1 MPTDAGA
8 PPKRCHR
15 LLPNVLFESF
25 LQFEGQQD
33 FVIGRIPKAVCR
45 ELTTLSVTI
54 NLRPIVLF
62 SARKP
67 TRRHKYDQ
75 DEVRSIFSFILAA
88 ICNDYHL
95 LLSSVCHSHAYACL
109 TAATQ
114 RLAASV
120 AHRRSA
126 RQRPFLP
133 TKAIKEE
140 RTGRHK
146 SINCLRPRKGRE
158 MRGCVDSNCKRCDVV
173 PTW

>member
-1 MPTDAGA
+1 MQDSFGFSSV
-8 PPKRCHR
+8 
-15 LLPNVLFESF
+15 VLGIYNFDVPFESF
-25 LQFEGQQD
+25 LCCFCSKED

-95 LLSSVCHSHAYACL
+95 LLSSTALPSYHA
-109 TAATQ
+109 
-114 RLAASV
+114 
-120 AHRRSA
+120 
-126 RQRPFLP
+126 LP
-133 TKAIKEE
+133 
-140 RTGRHK
+140 
-146 SINCLRPRKGRE
+146 S
-158 MRGCVDSNCKRCDVV
+158 
-173 PTW
+173 W